1 MFIYL
6 IFEDMERCIKQ
17 NNAIEIYQVQVI
29 MLVQT
34 SLKSFH
40 PRNTLKRKMKQQN
53 VKLQRFKL
61 SANSGLSECRF
72 EKEKELLN

>member
-1 MFIYL
+1 MFIYF

-29 MLVQT
+29 MLVQI

-40 PRNTLKRKMKQQN
+40 HRNTLKRKMKQQN

-61 SANSGLSECRF
+61 SANSGLSERRF
-72 EKEKELLN
+72 EKEKELFN